1 MLLKIIETRA
11 KLELQ
16 KDDIRDMGLDPE
28 STELLDALKAKK
40 PSIIKKSVGSLNQN
54 ATQMH
59 ADLQED
65 YQNKKAEYIIERLSE
80 IKRWH
85 NSVKNILENRVRDYN
100 RLLEDLDPR
109 YREIRENYKQKRA
122 LVRERRVVLKNM
134 KVKVAKALE
143 EAEALQVVPLTAEE
157 IEEKERL
164 EKEKQEL
171 QRANEQ
177 LSVGDSQISP
187 GPMEEGFSPL
197 KQGPGSFGEGK
208 DQLPKY
214 FNILNEEGIEKKAD
228 QDDQSNLAETRDLLK
243 ELDR

>member
-1 MLLKIIETRA
+1 MTSNEPQRLLLSTNKYTVAMKELNQVREQTDKFQTKLDAQSAQKEAMLLKIIETRA

-16 KDDIRDMGLDPE
+16 KDDLRDIGIDPE
-28 STELLDALKAKK
+28 SADLLEALKAKK
-40 PSIIKKSVGSLNQN
+40 PTIVKKSIGSLNQN

-59 ADLQED
+59 ADLEED

-122 LVRERRVVLKNM
+122 LVRERRLVLKNM

-171 QRANEQ
+171 
-177 LSVGDSQISP
+177 
-187 GPMEEGFSPL
+187 
-197 KQGPGSFGEGK
+197 
-208 DQLPKY
+208 
-214 FNILNEEGIEKKAD
+214 
-228 QDDQSNLAETRDLLK
+228 
-243 ELDR
+243 